1 MLLQVLGIKMLFL
14 AGKAENIFD
23 RVDYNRKHNKRDR
36 AGRSWS
42 DNEDKQLDNEYNSI
56 KYSQDSF
63 PYPWSN
69 PLQIET
75 TWIYRVK
82 TTNNNQLTPYFIG

>member
-23 RVDYNRKHNKRDR
+23 RVDYNCKHNKRDR

-42 DNEDKQLDNEYNSI
+42 DNEDKQLDNEYNSGMDI
-56 KYSQDSF
+56 LNIAKIHSRTLGAIRSRLKQHGF
-63 PYPWSN
+63 
-69 PLQIET
+69 IE
-75 TWIYRVK
+75 
-82 TTNNNQLTPYFIG
+82 